1 MENSLLLEQIKQAIR
16 ETDANADA
24 WLFGSRA
31 RGDSRANSDW
41 DVLILVDSNTITNE
55 IEDKFREPIYDLEL
69 ESGEIISTL
78 VYPKRIWNRDLK
90 FSPLYNSIK
99 KEGLKL

>member
-1 MENSLLLEQIKQAIR
+1 MEKTYLLEQIRHVIR

-31 RGDSRANSDW
+31 RGDSRADSDW
-41 DVLILVDSNTITNE
+41 DVLILVDGNKITNE

-69 ESGEIISTL
+69 ESGEIISTFI
-78 VYPKRIWNRDLK
+78 YPKKIWNRDLI
-90 FSPLYNSIK
+90 FSPLFNSIK
-99 KEGLKL
+99 KEGIKL